1 MPRTT
6 IASTAADLLA
16 EHRALAPEEL
26 GQLIVARGLT
36 RSKQPARAVSRALDV
51 DRRFRQLSDG
61 RWAVP
66 AQLLRGATLTHRV
79 TAGEAAT
86 DVLALTPDLTPLM
99 ALASDGLLLP
109 DGQPLTV
116 LWDQDA
122 ADASGIETDIALQ
135 GPPGWLASSS
145 PGHLVHVRVTG
156 AILRVGSG
164 PEPRAESRI
173 AVRRLVEAT
182 RTRLSQQKATEFLLL
197 PPAVSLDTLILD
209 LLADD
214 SGLLEYPLPPL
225 GEALA
230 AAGLEV
236 HRSFVGPPGTDWE
249 AIDAFMSFDQADL
262 DVSDDDAVDEDD
274 ALDDDHDEIAE
285 RELEQHMVEAFDL
298 EPADVEGLGIVLAAY
313 DLSRRLGG
321 LDSADVTAGL
331 ARILA
336 SDGIVRVLGLK
347 AWTDPAFEPF
357 VAAIASAATGRD
369 AAGPRFLLGACAE
382 ARGDVDAAERLF
394 RSVLDADARNPLA
407 LIEVARYETDR
418 GNYAAALGH
427 LRAARVPTADPERA
441 WLEGL
446 VVPAVPKVGRNE
458 PCPCGS
464 GRKYKA
470 CHLDSPGEVRPVDA
484 AKALLHKLD
493 AWLSQPDMQRI
504 GEAVLR
510 ESEPHGRG
518 TGTPAPVADADRPI
532 GPILNDI
539 VLYDRGG
546 LRTFLDVRGA
556 LLPAAERALGRTW
569 LLGRR
574 SLYEVQAVRPGSSV
588 TVRDLRADSGS
599 VEVADRAMSGQLQ
612 PLDLLCMRLLPDGA
626 GRVVPSDGIL
636 VPRTQRRL
644 VLDLLDSGDGLALL
658 RWIVT
663 PAPLPRLAN
672 TEGEP
677 IQLITAVFRV
687 PDPAAAAVALGRK
700 LRDDG
705 DGRFVET
712 IARHGQEWIRGSITL
727 DGDRATIDA
736 NSGKRAARLE
746 RTLLRAAPGARLIRR
761 EERGI
766 EEALEEE
773 RAKGPVAGDAEG
785 ATHGPIDV
793 SAHPELAE
801 AMDAFIRRSEAS
813 WVDESIPALGG
824 LTPRQAAADRAAR
837 PELEALLD
845 DMAWQQRRAGGG
857 GLMDP
862 SRVRALLGIPPGA

>member
-6 IASTAADLLA
+6 IANTAADLLA
-16 EHRALAPEEL
+16 ERRALTPEEL
-26 GQLIVARGLT
+26 GRLIAARGLT

-51 DRRFRQLSDG
+51 DRRFRRLSDG
-61 RWAVP
+61 RWTVP
-66 AQLLRGATLTHRV
+66 GLLLRGATLTHRL

-86 DVLALTPDLTPLM
+86 DILALTPDLTPLV
-99 ALASDGLLLP
+99 AVASDGLLLP
-109 DGQPLTV
+109 DGRPLMV
-116 LWDQDA
+116 LWDHDA
-122 ADASGIETDIALQ
+122 AHASGTDTDTALQ
-135 GPPGWLASSS
+135 GPPGWLAGSSS
-145 PGHLVHVRVTG
+145 GDLVHVRLAG
-156 AILRVGSG
+156 ALLRVGPG
-164 PEPRAESRI
+164 PEPRAESRL
-173 AVRRLVEAT
+173 AVRRLVESA
-182 RTRLSQQKATEFLLL
+182 RMRLSEQKAADFLLL

-214 SGLLEYPLPPL
+214 PDLLERPLPPL

-249 AIDAFMSFDQADL
+249 AIDEFMAFDEADL
-262 DVSDDDAVDEDD
+262 DQSEDGEDD
-274 ALDDDHDEIAE
+274 AHDALGDDGGAE
-285 RELEQHMVEAFDL
+285 LSQSELEQHMVEAFDL

-313 DLSRRLGG
+313 DLSQRLGG
-321 LDSADVTAGL
+321 LDSADTTAGI

-336 SDGIVRVLGLK
+336 SEGIARVLALK
-347 AWTDPAFEPF
+347 AWSDPAFEPF
-357 VAAIASAATGRD
+357 VTAIASGATGRD
-369 AAGPRFLLGACAE
+369 AAGPRFVLGACAE
-382 ARGDVDAAERLF
+382 ARDDVDAAERLF
-394 RSVLDADARNPLA
+394 RSALDADAGHPLA
-407 LIEVARYETDR
+407 LVEVARYETDR
-418 GNYAAALGH
+418 GDYAAALGH
-427 LRAARVPTADPERA
+427 LRMARVPAADSERA
-441 WLEGL
+441 WLERL

-470 CHLDSPGEVRPVDA
+470 CHLDSPGTVRSVDP

-493 AWLSQPDMQRI
+493 AWLSQPDMQRT
-504 GEAVLR
+504 GEEVLR
-510 ESEPHGRG
+510 ESEPQGPW
-518 TGTPAPVADADRPI
+518 TGARVPATDADRPI

-546 LRTFLDVRGA
+546 LRKFLDVRGA
-556 LLPAAERALGRTW
+556 LLPAAERALGRRW
-569 LLGRR
+569 LLSRR
-574 SLYEVQAVRPGSSV
+574 SLHEVQAVRPGSSV
-588 TVRDLRADSGS
+588 TLRDLRSGGGS

-612 PLDLLCMRLLPDGA
+612 PLDLLCLRLLPDGA
-626 GRVVPSDGIL
+626 GGVVPSDGIL
-636 VPRTQRRL
+636 VPRMQRRL
-644 VLDLLDSGDGLALL
+644 VLDLLDSADGLALL

-663 PAPLPRLAN
+663 PAPPPRLAN

-677 IQLITAVFRV
+677 LQLITAAFRV

-705 DGRFVET
+705 DGRFVEM
-712 IARHGQEWIRGSITL
+712 IVRHGQEWIRGSITL

-766 EEALEEE
+766 EEALVEQ
-773 RAKGPVAGDAEG
+773 RAKGPAEV
-785 ATHGPIDV
+785 PIDV
-793 SAHPELAE
+793 AAHPELAE

-845 DMAWQQRRAGGG
+845 DMAWQHRRAGGG

-862 SRVRALLGIPPGA
+862 SRVRALLGIPERGR